1 MRLARALAL
10 APALK
15 EPVTDEYHV
24 PVMVREVLTYLEPA
38 RGGVYMDGTLGGGG
52 HTEAIL
58 AASESARVIGV
69 DQDPEALAVA
79 SERLKKYGDRFE
91 MVRANFA
98 DAAETGEELL
108 AGALLDLGISSRH
121 IDAAE
126 RGFSFRPGTPL
137 DMRMAPDGDSAAD
150 LLNHLSESDLA
161 DIFYYYG
168 EERKSRRLAKDIVH
182 NRKLRPF
189 ATSDDL
195 LASMERAL
203 GPRLEAQDKARIF
216 QALRIAVNDELD
228 VLDRA
233 LPALRDRLDAN
244 GVLVVLSYHSLE
256 DRRVK
261 EAFREWS
268 RSCICPPEVLLCQC
282 RGEPLGTTLTKK
294 PLLASDE
301 EVQMNVRAR
310 SAKLRAWKRASDG
323 GQQARR
329 PEAARLSSRKARS
342 A

>member
-1 MRLARALAL
+1 MRAKVRAKARIQTTRTRLR
-10 APALK
+10 PRH
-15 EPVTDEYHV
+15 ERIVTDVYHV
-24 PVMVREVLTYLEPA
+24 PVMEREVHTYLDPVK
-38 RGGVYMDGTLGGGG
+38 GGVYMDGTLGGGG

-58 AASESARVIGV
+58 EASDRARVIGV

-79 SERLKKYGDRFE
+79 AARLKKYGDRFE

-98 DAAETGEELL
+98 DAAETGEQSL

-121 IDAAE
+121 IDAPE
-126 RGFSFRPGTPL
+126 RGFSFRAGTPL
-137 DMRMAPDGDSAAD
+137 DMRMAPVGDSAAD

-168 EERKSRRLAKDIVH
+168 EERKSRRLARDIVH

-195 LASMERAL
+195 LASMERSL

-216 QALRIAVNDELD
+216 QALRIAVNDELE

-233 LPALRDRLDAN
+233 LPALRERLETD

-268 RSCICPPEVLLCQC
+268 RSCVCPPEVLLCQC
-282 RGEPLGTTLTKK
+282 RGRALGTTLTKK
-294 PLLASDE
+294 PVLASDE

-310 SAKLRAWKRASDG
+310 SAKLRAW
-323 GQQARR
+323 
-329 PEAARLSSRKARS
+329 RKA